1 MIKYRNKMYTLVL
14 DGNEYSMQQIT
25 MNSHSNNSN
34 VWTTD
39 GWVNPSNL
47 WLPPPPREC
56 NFFVNSDR

>member
-1 MIKYRNKMYTLVL
+1 MYTLVL

-47 WLPPPPREC
+47 WLPPPREC

>member
-1 MIKYRNKMYTLVL
+1 MYTLVL

-25 MNSHSNNSN
+25 MNSNSNNSN

-47 WLPPPPREC
+47 WLPPPQRI
-56 NFFVNSDR
+56 